1 VGDLL
6 DFLSEFNFVDFVAGQ
21 QRQNGSDEEFPGKV
35 SARHPVKRQNSKG
48 LIFIRFNPMF
58 FNNQRFSVQPSRMRP
73 GCSVSSGIQTAAPAA
88 VVESHRACIRSSGS
102 SQPESTQ
109 R

>member
-35 SARHPVKRQNSKG
+35 SA
-48 LIFIRFNPMF
+48 
-58 FNNQRFSVQPSRMRP
+58 
-73 GCSVSSGIQTAAPAA
+73 
-88 VVESHRACIRSSGS
+88 
-102 SQPESTQ
+102 
-109 R
+109 